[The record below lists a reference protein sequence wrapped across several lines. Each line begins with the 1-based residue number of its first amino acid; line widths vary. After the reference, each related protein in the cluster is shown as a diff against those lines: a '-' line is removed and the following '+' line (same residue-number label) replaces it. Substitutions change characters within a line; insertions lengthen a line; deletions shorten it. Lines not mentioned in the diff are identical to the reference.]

1 MEAALVLVLAIV
13 ACVVLY
19 AISVA
24 PKRKA
29 PRTTANLRR
38 ELDKL
43 THDPRASE
51 SLIARERER
60 SPDASELELLE
71 TVLRRLKRERRR

>member
-1 MEAALVLVLAIV
+1 MEAALVLVLAVV
-13 ACVVLY
+13 ACIVLY

-24 PKRKA
+24 PKRRA
-29 PRTTANLRR
+29 PRTVATLRR

-51 SLIARERER
+51 SLLAREAER
-60 SPDASELELLE
+60 SPDATELELLE